1 MLVFVRGILY
11 HRYITRERET
21 LMHTMQYL
29 ATELELDLEDE
40 YTDEE
45 LKALAKDQVSEWLN
59 NEATSEGFVGDWSD
73 WYAVSGRYED
83 VPILIYNDDNACEF
97 LEALDLIDLK
107 QLEQFNEYF
116 SEFDF
121 PTVNAVMTK
130 YGNGEGI
137 DYREIYEANIT
148 SLSSALKIMRGY
160 WNWDSGFFDTQDCTV
175 KTSYLRKKLG
185 IDKTAY
191 RSVYCLVPV
200 DFHF

>member
-1 MLVFVRGILY
+1 
-11 HRYITRERET
+11 
-21 LMHTMQYL
+21 MHTLQYL

-45 LKALAKDQVSEWLN
+45 LKALAKEEVGEWLN
-59 NEATSEGFVGDWSD
+59 HEATSEGFVGGWSD
-73 WYAVSGRYED
+73 WHAVSGRYED
-83 VPILIYNDDNACEF
+83 VPILIYNDENACSF
-97 LEALDLIDLK
+97 LEALDMIDQR
-107 QLEQFNEYF
+107 QLAQFNEYF

-121 PTVNAVMTK
+121 PTINTVMTK
-130 YGNGEGI
+130 YSSGEDV

-160 WNWDSGFFDTQDCTV
+160 WNWDSGFFDTDDCTV
-175 KTSYLRKKLG
+175 KTEYLRKKLG
-185 IDKTAY
+185 IDKTQY

>member
-1 MLVFVRGILY
+1 
-11 HRYITRERET
+11 
-21 LMHTMQYL
+21 MHTLQYL

-130 YGNGEGI
+130 YGNGEDI

>member
-1 MLVFVRGILY
+1 
-11 HRYITRERET
+11 
-21 LMHTMQYL
+21 MQYL

-45 LKALAKDQVSEWLN
+45 LADMARDQVESWLAI
-59 NEATSEGFVGDWSD
+59 EADGSGFVGGWSD
-73 WYAVSGRYED
+73 WNQVGGRWSE
-83 VPILIYNDDNACEF
+83 VPVQIYNDDNACSF
-97 LEALDLIDLK
+97 LEVLDLIDHR
-107 QLEQFNEYF
+107 QLAQFNEYF

-130 YGNGEGI
+130 YSNGEDV

-160 WNWDSGFFDTQDCTV
+160 WNWDSGFIDTESSSP
-175 KTSYLRKKLG
+175 KTHYLRKKLG

>member
-1 MLVFVRGILY
+1 
-11 HRYITRERET
+11 
-21 LMHTMQYL
+21 MHTMQYL

-45 LKALAKDQVSEWLN
+45 LRALAQDQVGEWLN
-59 NEATSEGFVGDWSD
+59 HEADGSGFVGGWSD
-73 WYAVSGRYED
+73 WYQVGGRYED

-97 LEALDLIDLK
+97 LEALDMID
-107 QLEQFNEYF
+107 QRQMAQFNEYF

-130 YGNGEGI
+130 YSNGEDV

-148 SLSSALKIMRGY
+148 SLSSAIKIMRGY
-160 WNWDSGFFDTQDCTV
+160 WNWDSGFIDTESSSP
-175 KTSYLRKKLG
+175 KTHYLRKKLG
-185 IDKTAY
+185 IDNKQY